1 MHSNRNVYWSL
12 YWQDATRIY
21 ETVDRATHPFILIPR
36 LNRRWL
42 SWRGVG
48 QSGFAMTYKLITFEF
63 VVPTVFAA
71 AVGIVL
77 SIGAVY
83 LTERYLGPVDQSE
96 ANRFVADSRG
106 IAEADPDRRLS
117 RVHLLLSSMR

>member
-1 MHSNRNVYWSL
+1 L
-12 YWQDATRIY
+12 
-21 ETVDRATHPFILIPR
+21 
-36 LNRRWL
+36 
-42 SWRGVG
+42 RGVG
-48 QSGFAMTYKLITFEF
+48 QSEFAITKIITFESD
-63 VVPTVFAA
+63 VPTVFAV
-71 AVGIVL
+71 AVGITL

-83 LTERYLGPVDQSE
+83 VTERYLGPVDQSE

>member
-1 MHSNRNVYWSL
+1 
-12 YWQDATRIY
+12 
-21 ETVDRATHPFILIPR
+21 
-36 LNRRWL
+36 
-42 SWRGVG
+42 
-48 QSGFAMTYKLITFEF
+48 MTKMITFEII
-63 VVPTVFAA
+63 VPTVFAV
-71 AVGIVL
+71 AVGITL

-83 LTERYLGPVDQSE
+83 VTERYLGPVDQLE